1 MSFMGRLLS
10 SIGVGAAKVDTKLE
24 KEEFVPGEEVRGVV
38 EVSGGSVAQQVEG
51 IRIEVQTY
59 YKRESGDDTV
69 TETGTIEA
77 IPVSSA
83 INIEAGSE
91 ERIPFSCRLPFETPL
106 TLGRT
111 SVWVRTAL
119 DVKGAL
125 DPSDSDHITVKPNP
139 TMRAV
144 LDGLER
150 LGFERRNV
158 ENEQLP
164 HRLRR
169 RLDFAQ
175 EFEFR
180 ASGGEFGGR
189 LDELELVMFP
199 SEERVDLLLQVDR
212 RARDLGSIFS
222 EALGTDESYATLTVS
237 GADASRGPE
246 RVAALLSEAIR
257 RHA

>member
-38 EVSGGSVAQQVEG
+38 EISGGNAAQQIEG
-51 IRIEVQTY
+51 IRIEIQTY
-59 YKRESGDDTV
+59 YKRESGDNTV
-69 TETGTIEA
+69 TETGTIGA
-77 IPVSSA
+77 TPVASA
-83 INIEAGSE
+83 MNIEPNSE
-91 ERIPFSCRLPFETPL
+91 ERIPFSCRLPYETPL
-106 TLGRT
+106 TLGRA

-119 DVKGAL
+119 DVRGAL
-125 DPSDSDHITVKPNP
+125 DPSDSDSITVKPNA
-139 TMRAV
+139 TMKAV

-158 ENEQLP
+158 ENEELP

-169 RLDFAQ
+169 KLSFGQ

-180 ASGGEFGGR
+180 ARSGEFGGK

-199 SEERVDLLLQVDR
+199 AEGSVDVLLQVDR
-212 RARDLGSIFS
+212 RARDLGSMFS
-222 EALGTDESYATLTVS
+222 EALGTDESYARLTVS
-237 GADASRGPE
+237 DADAGRGADYVSGMLARE
-246 RVAALLSEAIR
+246 IR
-257 RHA
+257 ARA